1 MPIGCMI
8 SERRM
13 LEMTKTIAHYR
24 KEDGK
29 EQSVEEH
36 LAGVAVS
43 AKAFAGKIGLASLG
57 ELMGLLHDAGKYS
70 KAFQDYIGSAVG
82 QINPDAEE
90 YVNAKGLKGKIDHST
105 SGAQYIWRMFQD
117 KTSVEWHI
125 ARQIMALSVASH
137 HSGLIDCLSPV
148 GEDVFMTRMEKP
160 ENRTHFNEVFANA
173 DQAIK
178 EKVRECLASDTVG
191 TDFRCCL
198 ERLSTLTPM
207 IGAFNLGML
216 TRFLFS
222 TLIDADRLDSAHFEN
237 PKVQIIR
244 ISKDS
249 IDWNPLIITLEQ
261 HLAKFEQRNDVDVIR
276 TDISTHCANFSARE
290 KGLFLL
296 TVPTGGGKTLAS
308 LRFALSHAE
317 KHKMDRIIYV
327 IPYTSIIDQ
336 NAAVVRKILEDKN
349 NRGKI
354 VLEHHSNLTPDNDTW
369 QSKILSDNWDAPVVY
384 TTAVQFLETLFAS
397 GTRGARRMHQLGNAI
412 IVFDE
417 IQTIPIRTIHIF
429 NNAINFLVK
438 ECGSTVVFC
447 TATQPI
453 LDKVDKDKGAATL
466 SDNAEMMPDV
476 SGLFKDLCRVK
487 VADECKN
494 GGWQDDEIAC
504 RVIYELKESG
514 SVLIIVNTKVA
525 AQSIYKLCKEK
536 LETETPAR
544 IFHLSTSMCP
554 AHRMVVLEE
563 IKTCLDPANPMPV
576 ICVSTQ
582 LIEAGVDIDF
592 GCVIRYMAGLDS
604 IAQAAGR
611 CNRNGLRKTPGKV
624 LLVNPI
630 NENLDRLTD
639 IRIAKEKAERV
650 LSEFSRNPDKFDRD
664 LIGPRTMELYYKYYF
679 FDRADEMIYPMKSK
693 QIGRDG
699 DMLSLLSLNDLSVQ
713 SYKRANGKSPAF
725 LLRQSFKSAAEAFAA
740 IDAPTE
746 GIIVPYGKEGDKII
760 ADLCGAFDVKKQ
772 YDLLKKAQRYSVN
785 VFPNILRKLSDNQC
799 IHEVQEGSGIMYLEH
814 QYYSDEFGL
823 SVEQVAPMAILN
835 G

>member
-1 MPIGCMI
+1 V
-8 SERRM
+8 
-13 LEMTKTIAHYR
+13 KYIAHFR
-24 KEDGK
+24 KEDHR

-36 LAGVAVS
+36 LKAVAVITRKL
-43 AKAFAGKIGLASLG
+43 AEKIGLASLG
-57 ELMGLLHDAGKYS
+57 ELMGLLHDSGKYS

-90 YVNAKGLKGKIDHST
+90 YVDAKGLKGKIDHST
-105 SGAQYIWRMFQD
+105 SGAQYIWRMRQD
-117 KTSVEWHI
+117 KTGVEWQL

-160 ENRTHFNEVFANA
+160 DNRTHFNEVFAKS
-173 DQAIK
+173 DEAIK
-178 EKVRECLASDTVG
+178 ERVRACLACDTIG
-191 TDFRCCL
+191 ADLKCYL

-237 PKVQIIR
+237 PETKAIR
-244 ISKDS
+244 VHNEGV
-249 IDWNPLIITLEQ
+249 DWTALVEKLKQ
-261 HLAKFEQRNDVDVIR
+261 HLTKFEQRNHVDKIRADV
-276 TDISTHCANFSARE
+276 SSHCANFSDRE

-308 LRFALSHAE
+308 LRFALSHVE

-336 NAAVVRKILEDKN
+336 NAAVVREILEDKN

-354 VLEHHSNLTPDNDTW
+354 VLEHHSNLTPENDTW
-369 QSKILSDNWDAPVVY
+369 QSKILSENWEAPIVY

-397 GTRGARRMHQLGNAI
+397 GTRGARRMHQLANAV

-429 NNAINFLVK
+429 NNTINFLVRQ
-438 ECGSTVVFC
+438 CGSTVVFC

-453 LDKVDKDKGAATL
+453 LDKVDKDKGAANL
-466 SDNAEMMPDV
+466 SNHPEMMPDV

-487 VADECKN
+487 VTDERKN

-504 RVIYELKESG
+504 RVIHELEESG
-514 SVLIIVNTKVA
+514 SVLIIVNTKAA

-536 LETETPAR
+536 LATGTPAQV
-544 IFHLSTSMCP
+544 FHLSTSMCP

-563 IKTCLDPANPMPV
+563 IKTCLDPDDPKPV

-611 CNRNGLRKTPGKV
+611 CNRNGLRDKPGKV
-624 LLVNPI
+624 LIINPA
-630 NENLDRLTD
+630 NENLDKLND

-650 LSEFSRNPDKFDRD
+650 LGEFSMDPDKFDRD
-664 LIGPRTMELYYKYYF
+664 LIGPKTMLLYYKYYF
-679 FDRADEMIYPMKSK
+679 FDRADEMAYPVKSK

-725 LLRQSFKSAAEAFAA
+725 HLRQSFKSAAEAFAA

-746 GIIVPYGKEGDKII
+746 GVIVPYGKEGEKII
-760 ADLCGAFDVKKQ
+760 ADLCGAFDLKKQ
-772 YDLLKKAQRYSVN
+772 YDLIKKAQRYSVN
-785 VFPNILRKLSDNQC
+785 VFPNILMKLSDNQC
-799 IHEVQEGSGIMYLEH
+799 IHEVQEGSGIMYLEC
-814 QYYSDEFGL
+814 QYYSNEFGL
-823 SVEQVAPMAILN
+823 SIEQVAPMALLN
-835 G
+835 A